1 MKGQVGAAQLLETTK
16 KKAQEEE
23 EMDRLAVAKAAVKA
37 VCMEAL
43 QLLPALVVSMVKCK
57 LLGVSPMRAALL
69 EALMSIISM
78 RSAVA
83 KISSDAEV

>member
-1 MKGQVGAAQLLETTK
+1 MGAAQLFETTK
-16 KKAQEEE
+16 RKAQEEE
-23 EMDRLAVAKAAVKA
+23 DMDRLAVAKAAVKA